1 MAVNQDGAW
10 FDPRVVSHSIEV
22 TQPMNLQ
29 KLLDYFSQQDNVAV
43 ICSAEG
49 SWYFQLGGDEWVFD
63 TLKHLA
69 AFLRDRYDDEQ
80 N

>member
-1 MAVNQDGAW
+1 
-10 FDPRVVSHSIEV
+10 
-22 TQPMNLQ
+22 MNLQ
-29 KLLDYFSQQDNVAV
+29 KLLDYFSQQDSCAV
-43 ICSAEG
+43 VCSAEG

-63 TLKHLA
+63 TLKHLC

>member
-1 MAVNQDGAW
+1 
-10 FDPRVVSHSIEV
+10 
-22 TQPMNLQ
+22 MNLQ
-29 KLLDYFSQQDNVAV
+29 KLLDYFSQQDSCAV
-43 ICSAEG
+43 VCSAEG

-69 AFLRDRYDDEQ
+69 AFLKDKYDDEQ